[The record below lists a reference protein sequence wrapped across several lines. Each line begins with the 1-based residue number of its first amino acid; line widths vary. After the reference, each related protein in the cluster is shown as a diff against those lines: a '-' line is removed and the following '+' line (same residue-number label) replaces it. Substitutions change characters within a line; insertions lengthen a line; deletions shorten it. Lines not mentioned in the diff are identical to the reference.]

1 MGKKSLEFLNVVRLS
16 SVANLSLE
24 IK

>member
-16 SVANLSLE
+16 SVANLCLE